1 MFLYLV
7 FVKLFECGF
16 SRGKGGMEH
25 LCSVPFVCF
34 LTRCSIRAV
43 SFRMKPSIP
52 HATILDFLMD
62 RLSKHNSNMP
72 SCGNASLPCL
82 TDTMRWWRAGAC
94 CSTGAKMEGRA
105 LLSRY
110 GMSVFVFL
118 VRWHG
123 STWRLTSTL
132 TLCCSMWQMCMSY
145 AMAGGI
151 WFTTTARS
159 WLTLFRIICLVEAGE
174 WKHGI
179 LVEETRWRGFDVAC
193 SLTGNRWSDVFERDF
208 LPPIDFLRSGSP
220 VDITLLDVHSAAL
233 YKCVLGVKL
242 NWWVKGYGALWAAA
256 DLSGACLMRAILSL
270 AFLVQC
276 SYPLLSGGV

>member
-1 MFLYLV
+1 
-7 FVKLFECGF
+7 
-16 SRGKGGMEH
+16 
-25 LCSVPFVCF
+25 
-34 LTRCSIRAV
+34 
-43 SFRMKPSIP
+43 
-52 HATILDFLMD
+52 MD

-110 GMSVFVFL
+110 GMSVFVSL
-118 VRWHG
+118 VMWHG

-132 TLCCSMWQMCMSY
+132 TLCCSMWRMCMSS
-145 AMAGGI
+145 AMAGGT
-151 WFTTTARS
+151 WFTTTVRS
-159 WLTLFRIICLVEAGE
+159 WLTLLFRIICLVEAGE
-174 WKHGI
+174 WKHEI
-179 LVEETRWRGFDVAC
+179 LVRKLDGAPWTWRAPWLVLDYRMY
-193 SLTGNRWSDVFERDF
+193 LRRDF

-242 NWWVKGYGALWAAA
+242 NWWKEGYGALWAAA

-270 AFLVQC
+270 ACLVQC